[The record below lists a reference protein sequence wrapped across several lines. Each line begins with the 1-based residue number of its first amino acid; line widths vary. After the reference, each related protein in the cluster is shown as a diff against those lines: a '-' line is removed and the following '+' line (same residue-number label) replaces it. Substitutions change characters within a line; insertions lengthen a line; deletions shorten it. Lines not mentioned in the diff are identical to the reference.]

1 MVYLPAFITS
11 LWLTEDSIT
20 VKEERSYSSMLQV
33 LQCNCNTAAE
43 GVFSLIWLEF
53 GVTFNQKFG

>member
-53 GVTFNQKFG
+53 GGHI